1 MHDKRAVNIPGVS
14 EESSVGHVSRRVLV
28 VDDNEAFL
36 TSLSAVLRTLGHD
49 VRAVSDGTTGLE
61 IAQSWLPEVVL
72 LDVYLPSRTG
82 FDIAR
87 ELRQSFPP
95 STMRLIMM
103 SGGDLDEDALI
114 DAGHAGFDQCIG
126 KFVPAAELDRILS
139 RGQAVGMGGPLF

>member
-1 MHDKRAVNIPGVS
+1 MHDERAANTTDVS
-14 EESSVGHVSRRVLV
+14 AQSSVGHVSRRVLV

-49 VRAVSDGTTGLE
+49 VRAVSDGATGLE
-61 IAQSWLPEVVL
+61 IAQNWLPEVVL

-87 ELRQSFPP
+87 ELRRSFPP

-126 KFVPAAELDRILS
+126 KFVPPAELDQILS
-139 RGQAVGMGGPLF
+139 ADRPSGPATLS